1 MEEGKGGGWWWEE
14 CALYINMYCE
24 SCYVRHYW
32 YVFIYAKW
40 LINPKVTWLEKR
52 YPSLQTNDLAV
63 YKSQELGI
71 K

>member
-1 MEEGKGGGWWWEE
+1 MVVP
-14 CALYINMYCE
+14 CILTCINCE
-24 SCYVRHYW
+24 SCYVRVTVRHYW
-32 YVFIYAKW
+32 YVFIYVKW

>member
-1 MEEGKGGGWWWEE
+1 MGGWEE
-14 CALYINMYCE
+14 CAFYINMYCE